1 MTLAPV
7 SKAQTESYV
16 QRRLEIL
23 SKMSEREEVVI
34 EKIINSSTFK
44 IRVESIGII
53 LNVRLEG
60 IIKPYLN
67 PNLK

>member
-1 MTLAPV
+1 LTLAPV

-16 QRRLEIL
+16 QRRLDIL
-23 SKMSEREEVVI
+23 SRLSEREEVVI
-34 EKIINSSTFK
+34 EKIINPLTYK
-44 IRVESIGII
+44 VRVESIGII